1 MYSRQALLIFQHMYV
16 GPPLDADLK
25 KITEMLAEVTY
36 DWTPQNDKWLKDR
49 RTRRR
54 SLGGATGGRRLHDEV
69 RWRKAEPTPQPAPA
83 GDAVADEAAAAAS
96 RLLTTE
102 SQNLSQSVNK
112 YGSEHAARLTPSK
125 LTTHSLRGASS
136 LDNLARSS
144 SVRRSSS
151 KRTLGFEDGF
161 GR

>member
-1 MYSRQALLIFQHMYV
+1 MPTKMR
-16 GPPLDADLK
+16 LK
-25 KITEMLAEVTY
+25 TFSPFGICSVNFTGTSSISSEVTELRQ
-36 DWTPQNDKWLKDR
+36 DLD
-49 RTRRR
+49 R
-54 SLGGATGGRRLHDEV
+54 SLHNVSTAT
-69 RWRKAEPTPQPAPA
+69 ANF
-83 GDAVADEAAAAAS
+83 DEAAAAAS